1 MESPSVTRWVG
12 MTIKKKIISEKR
24 KIRIVV
30 VNGYL
35 RRTFEKTKK
44 IKNDLPFEKNVIYRC

>member
-1 MESPSVTRWVG
+1 MTRWVG